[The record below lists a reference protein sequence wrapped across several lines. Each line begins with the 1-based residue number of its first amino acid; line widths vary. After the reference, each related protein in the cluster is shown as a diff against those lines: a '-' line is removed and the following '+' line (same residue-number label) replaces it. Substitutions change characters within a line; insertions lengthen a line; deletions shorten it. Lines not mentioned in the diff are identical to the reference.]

1 MKSARNPMIDY
12 DHSLNLHTLEGP
24 RAAFP
29 EIFRDGILHSLVDV
43 GCGTGTWLKAA
54 IEAGVKE
61 LMGVDGVAIPPG
73 QLLVPSDCFQVRDFT
88 SAWDLGR
95 RFDAVLCLEVAEH
108 LDQRHAGTLVDAL
121 TRHSDMIVF
130 SAACPGQPGQHHVN
144 CQWPAYWQQ
153 LFNDR
158 GYVCSDDVRWRIWEI
173 EPIEPWYKQ
182 NIFIARHA
190 PQEAGKEPRI
200 PPVIHPKMVPWF
212 QDAAAAEAFGEHVQ
226 QIEGGRMRLSW
237 YLTAPFWVIGAVCAK
252 LKRKLR

>member
-1 MKSARNPMIDY
+1 MQSSITVEY
-12 DHSLNLHTLEGP
+12 DHSANMHSTTGPIAVVEYLIASLEP
-24 RAAFP
+24 KSV
-29 EIFRDGILHSLVDV
+29 LDV
-43 GCGTGTWLKAA
+43 GCGEGMWLCNFASR
-54 IEAGVKE
+54 GVADVV
-61 LMGVDGVAIPPG
+61 GIDGVEVP
-73 QLLVPSDCFQVRDFT
+73 QERLLFDSSKFRRMDLTQAFV
-88 SAWDLGR
+88 LGR
-95 RFDAVLCLEVAEH
+95 KFDLALCLEVAEH
-108 LDQRHAGTLVDAL
+108 LDQRHAGTLLDTL
-121 TRHSDMIVF
+121 TCHSDMIVF

-153 LFNDR
+153 LFNER

-182 NIFIARHA
+182 NMFIARRA

-237 YLTAPFWVIGAVCAK
+237 YLTAPFWVIRAVCAK